1 MDVTPVIGI
10 LCMVGLAALFV
21 LAIALLIA
29 LVRLATLEEGEP
41 FFEDESED
49 PDNAL

>member
-10 LCMVGLAALFV
+10 LCMVGLVALLVCAF
-21 LAIALLIA
+21 ALLIV
-29 LVRLATLEEGEP
+29 LGRLATLEEGEP
-41 FFEDESED
+41 FFEDERED

>member
-10 LCMVGLAALFV
+10 LCMVGLAV
-21 LAIALLIA
+21 LLVCAIALLIV
-29 LVRLATLEEGEP
+29 LGRLATIKEGEP
-41 FFEDESED
+41 FFEDERED